1 MIDINYAEIKKYD
14 VANSPY
20 VGSTLFVSGCTNNC
34 EGCFN
39 TIAKDFNY
47 GNQWTN
53 DTEDLFIKYLQNEQ
67 VRNANILGGEPM
79 QQDSDTILH
88 LVKRIK
94 NETNVDIWCWTGLL
108 FEDLIK
114 QKDKLKILKY
124 IDVLIDGK
132 FVLSKRDLKLKYRGS
147 SNQRVID
154 VQKSLKENRVI
165 LYYEE
170 D

>member
-1 MIDINYAEIKKYD
+1 MIDINYAEIKRYD

-53 DTEDLFIKYLQNEQ
+53 DTEDLFIKHLQDEQ

-94 NETNVDIWCWTGLL
+94 GETNVDIWCWTGLL
-108 FEDLIK
+108 FEDLTK
-114 QKDKLKILKY
+114 QKDKVEILKY

-132 FVLSKRDLKLKYRGS
+132 FDKSKRDLKLRYRGS

-165 LYYEE
+165 LYNKE

>member
-1 MIDINYAEIKKYD
+1 MNYAEIKRYD

-53 DTEDLFIKYLQNEQ
+53 DTEDLFIKYLQDEQ
-67 VRNANILGGEPM
+67 IRNANILGGEPM

-94 NETNVDIWCWTGLL
+94 SETNVDIWCWTGCL

-114 QKDKLKILKY
+114 KEDKVEILKY

-132 FVLSKRDLKLKYRGS
+132 FDKSKRDLKLKYRGS
-147 SNQRVID
+147 SNQRIID
-154 VQKSLKENRVI
+154 VPKSLKENRVK

>member
-1 MIDINYAEIKKYD
+1 MNYAEIKRYD

-53 DTEDLFIKYLQNEQ
+53 DTEDLFIKYLQDEQ

-94 NETNVDIWCWTGLL
+94 GETNVDIWCWTGLL
-108 FEDLIK
+108 FEDLTK
-114 QKDKLKILKY
+114 QKDKVEILKY

-132 FVLSKRDLKLKYRGS
+132 FDKSKRDLKLRYRGS

-165 LYYEE
+165 LYNKE

>member
-1 MIDINYAEIKKYD
+1 MININYAEIKKYD

-53 DTEDLFIKYLQNEQ
+53 NTEDLFIKHLQDEQ

-79 QQDSDTILH
+79 QQDSDAILH

-94 NETNVDIWCWTGLL
+94 SETNVDIWCWTGLL

-114 QKDKLKILKY
+114 QKDKLEILKY

-132 FVLSKRDLKLKYRGS
+132 FVLSKKNLKLKYRGS

>member
-1 MIDINYAEIKKYD
+1 MNYAEIKRYD

-47 GNQWTN
+47 GNKWTN

-108 FEDLIK
+108 FEDLTK
-114 QKDKLKILKY
+114 QKDKLEILKH

-154 VQKSLKENRVI
+154 VQKSLKENKVI
-165 LYYEE
+165 LYYEG

>member
-47 GNQWTN
+47 GNKWTN